1 MHHIYT
7 HTHIHTIQRRVPT
20 PHSIARNI
28 QRYAALGLT
37 VNISEMDVRTASL
50 PNLSIAEKD
59 AVAECIYHDTLA
71 AALSEPAFT
80 GATFWGF
87 TDK

>member
-1 MHHIYT
+1 M
-7 HTHIHTIQRRVPT
+7 PT

-28 QRYAALGLT
+28 NRYAALGLT
-37 VNISEMDVRTASL
+37 VNISEMDVRTVNL
-50 PNLSIAEKD
+50 TNLSIDEKD
-59 AVAECIYHDTLA
+59 SVAAMIYHDTLA